1 MNKKLLSLFG
11 LKWNPFSSEIPI
23 EAVLV
28 SNKIENFCW
37 SVENHL
43 VRDGGFAAVTGDP
56 GTGKSIAMRLLDD
69 RLSRVGEITVAC
81 LEYPQSALGDF
92 YRELGDL
99 FGIQLKLHN
108 RWAGFKSLRERWL
121 AHIESTL
128 IRPVLLIDEAQQ
140 MSPLVLNELR
150 ILSSTRFDSKII
162 LSVVLAGDA
171 RLTDKLR
178 REELVPLGSRIRT
191 RLSMDPAS
199 RDELLACLCHLVKSA
214 GNASPMT
221 KELMNT
227 LCEHAVGNYRVL
239 TNMASELLGVAAQQ
253 ECTQIDEKLFFEV
266 FPPPGQQSKKPTRR
280 SSASRER

>member
-11 LKWNPFSSEIPI
+11 LKWNPFSPEIPT
-23 EAVLV
+23 EAVQV
-28 SNKIENFCW
+28 TGKIENFCW

-43 VRDGGFAAVTGDP
+43 VRDGGFALVSGEP
-56 GTGKSIAMRLLDD
+56 GSGKSVAMRLLAE

-81 LEYPQSALGDF
+81 LEYPQSAVADF

-99 FGIQLKLHN
+99 FGVQLRPHN
-108 RWAGFKSLRERWL
+108 RWAGFKSLRERWQ

-128 IRPVLLIDEAQQ
+128 IRPVLLVDEAQQ
-140 MSPLVLNELR
+140 MSPVVLSELR
-150 ILSSTRFDSKII
+150 ILSSTRFDSRII

-171 RLTDKLR
+171 RLTEKLR
-178 REELVPLGSRIRT
+178 REELVPLGSRVRT

-199 RDELLACLCHLVKSA
+199 REELLACLRHLVKSA
-214 GNASPMT
+214 GNSSLMT

-239 TNMASELLGVAAQQ
+239 TNMAGELLAVAAHR

-266 FPPPGQQSKKPTRR
+266 FPPPGQPSQKSRRR
-280 SSASRER
+280 SSASRQP